1 MSATGVVTRDANL
14 PRSWL
19 RESSGA
25 LRRDL
30 LFKELPA
37 ALENPASMLWVDVD
51 MNNRH
56 QLAVLEKVFRF
67 HPLSIEDTLNP
78 NSRVKLDE
86 YDGYLFVVIRGVEFD
101 PETPDPLDLAT
112 HNICFFLG
120 KNFIVTT
127 HTKSLRAIDAF
138 AQRCDSAP
146 DALARGPARVMY
158 SVMDATVDAYFPV
171 LDQLDEFISGIE
183 ERMFTKD
190 DPTVLQ
196 EIFEVKRTVLTL
208 KRHLA
213 PEREVFNALAN
224 RPTPLLAMEEQRYLR
239 DVYDHVLRIND
250 MLDQYR
256 DLLSSV
262 LESSL
267 TQISN
272 RLGQVTK
279 GLAVVATVSVPFV
292 VVSGMWGMNF
302 ADIPLSGWPH
312 GFWVIM
318 LIQIVL
324 GGLLLAY
331 LNRKGW
337 M

>member
-1 MSATGVVTRDANL
+1 
-14 PRSWL
+14 
-19 RESSGA
+19 
-25 LRRDL
+25 
-30 LFKELPA
+30 
-37 ALENPASMLWVDVD
+37 MLWVDVD

-56 QLAVLEKVFRF
+56 QLAVLEKIFRF

-101 PETPDPLDLAT
+101 PTTPDPLDLAT

-138 AQRCDSAP
+138 AERCDTAP
-146 DALARGPARVMY
+146 DTLARGPARVMY
-158 SVMDATVDAYFPV
+158 SVMDSTVDAYFPV
-171 LDQLDEFISGIE
+171 LDQLDEFINGIE

-190 DPTVLQ
+190 DSTVLQ

-208 KRHLA
+208 KRHLT

-224 RPTPLLAMEEQRYLR
+224 RPTALLAMEEQRYLR

-302 ADIPLSGWPH
+302 TDIPLSGWPH
-312 GFWVIM
+312 GFWVMM

-331 LNRKGW
+331 LSRKGW